1 MSVVFWGNDLR
12 KQQGWESEAGK
23 GRTPMPDTSLSRSW
37 LWNPGAHSY
46 GGSLGDGREPD
57 SALSHRRARELDL
70 QPPTPTCHWSQ
81 WLLGPPSSSG
91 HSMRLPLLRLGVFPS
106 WGRSN
111 GPQREQG
118 WGVQSISHRQGYRGF
133 PGMLLPLGE
142 TMCVPVDGIGS
153 CPNPRPT
160 CSLLIISG
168 AAGRE
173 TLV

>member
-1 MSVVFWGNDLR
+1 MSVAFWGNVLR
-12 KQQGWESEAGK
+12 KQQGWETEAGK
-23 GRTPMPDTSLSRSW
+23 GRTPMPDASVSRSW
-37 LWNPGAHSY
+37 LWNPGARSY
-46 GGSLGDGREPD
+46 GGCLGDGREPD

-81 WLLGPPSSSG
+81 RLLGPPSPSE
-91 HSMRLPLLRLGVFPS
+91 HRLRPLLLRLGVLPS
-106 WGRSN
+106 WGKKQWASERA
-111 GPQREQG
+111 RV
-118 WGVQSISHRQGYRGF
+118 GVQSISHRQGYRGF

-142 TMCVPVDGIGS
+142 TTCVPVDGVGS

-160 CSLLIISG
+160 CLLLTTSG